1 MTGIYRTQKCPA
13 KQLSRQPN
21 PIIDRDYVSQHQQ
34 VSVEIER
41 QEIANLVRN
50 RMQNFGIKSPQEND
64 DTNANSCDQLSYV
77 IINPEKDLL
86 LEEGDII
93 YIIKQANIEF

>member
-1 MTGIYRTQKCPA
+1 M
-13 KQLSRQPN
+13 
-21 PIIDRDYVSQHQQ
+21 
-34 VSVEIER
+34 EIQR

-50 RMQNFGIKSPQEND
+50 RMNNFGIAQSPPEVD
-64 DTNANSCDQLSYV
+64 DVNVNNCDQLSYV
-77 IINPEKDLL
+77 IVNPEKDLL